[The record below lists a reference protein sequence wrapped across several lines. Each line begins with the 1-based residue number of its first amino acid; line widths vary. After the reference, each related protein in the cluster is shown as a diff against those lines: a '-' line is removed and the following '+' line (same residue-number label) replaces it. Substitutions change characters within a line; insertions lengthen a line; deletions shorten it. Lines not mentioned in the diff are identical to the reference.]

1 MANAHQRVNQKGRLQ
16 VNRVELSST
25 KEIKGVIVG
34 FYKYLFRS
42 NGGVWRPTLDGVPF
56 DVIPKAEC
64 PLLEKAFMEE
74 EVFEALWS
82 MPGNKVP
89 WPDDFF
95 IAFLQHCWGV
105 VKEDAMAMF
114 KQFHRTRQFE
124 RSLNATFIMLIP
136 KKGGAEDIRDFQPI
150 SLLDSVYKLLAKV
163 LANRLRGVL
172 EGVSHNAFVGRRQ
185 ILDAVLLA
193 NECVDSRLRQR
204 MARIMCKLDIKKAYD
219 NVS

>member
-1 MANAHQRVNQKGRLQ
+1 
-16 VNRVELSST
+16 
-25 KEIKGVIVG
+25 
-34 FYKYLFRS
+34 
-42 NGGVWRPTLDGVPF
+42 
-56 DVIPKAEC
+56 
-64 PLLEKAFMEE
+64 
-74 EVFEALWS
+74 
-82 MPGNKVP
+82 
-89 WPDDFF
+89 
-95 IAFLQHCWGV
+95 
-105 VKEDAMAMF
+105 MAMF

-172 EGVSHNAFVGRRQ
+172 EGVSHNAFVGGRQ
-185 ILDAVLLA
+185 ILDAVLMA